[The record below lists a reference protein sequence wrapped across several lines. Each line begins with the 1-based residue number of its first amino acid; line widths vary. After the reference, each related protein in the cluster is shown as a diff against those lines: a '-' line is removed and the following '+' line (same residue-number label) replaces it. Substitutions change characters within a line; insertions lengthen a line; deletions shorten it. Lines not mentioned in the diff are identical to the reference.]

1 MIAGLFLFGIFL
13 LGLGVLSF
21 ALWFA
26 LKLLEWALRLGLWLI
41 NKYAEPEPL
50 AGDIVISIVDDAECE
65 DMPRTMRDVTPRE
78 MRRIKQLRD
87 R

>member
-1 MIAGLFLFGIFL
+1 MILAIAGLFLFGIFL

-21 ALWFA
+21 ALLVA
-26 LKLLEWALRLGLWLI
+26 LKLLEWVLRLGLWLL

-50 AGDIVISIVDDAECE
+50 AGGIVININIVDDDGASEG
-65 DMPRTMRDVTPRE
+65 MYPRRQ
-78 MRRIKQLRD
+78 MRRIRD